1 MTLHELIIEVQ
12 DIDRGKSAQLSR
24 PGAVL
29 QFLKEMEENTKKSL
43 EWHQKIARAHYED
56 RERAEEKLK
65 AIHAVLIA
73 AGISDYTDDLPKM
86 LEDFLGATTQQI
98 QETENELIAVKAYL
112 SEVEADRAR
121 LQSLISSSLDNAGMP
136 QDLDV
141 AVRLNFLVAQSLL
154 DRRNVEKL
162 TGGGK

>member
-43 EWHQKIARAHYED
+43 EWYQKIVRAHSED

-65 AIHAVLIA
+65 AIRAVLIA
-73 AGISDYTDDLPKM
+73 AGCSDYTDDLPKM
-86 LEDFLGATTQQI
+86 LEDFLGATAQQI
-98 QETENELIAVKAYL
+98 QETEQELLAVKAYL
-112 SEVEADRAR
+112 HEVEADRAQ
-121 LQSLISSSLDNAGMP
+121 LQGLINGALDNAGMP

-141 AVRLNFLVAQSLL
+141 AVRLNFLVAQALL
-154 DRRNVEKL
+154 DRCHIEEL
-162 TGGGK
+162 TGGRK